1 MISIHEIEP
10 QLAKWKM
17 NEVCVLLFSLLVI
30 SGMVKESWG
39 DGWMFAWKWDEFER
53 TDLIGELELKLLTM
67 ESADEEKSAGE
78 RGKITAAG

>member
-1 MISIHEIEP
+1 
-10 QLAKWKM
+10 
-17 NEVCVLLFSLLVI
+17 
-30 SGMVKESWG
+30 
-39 DGWMFAWKWDEFER
+39 MFAWKWDEFER